1 MEESNSENF
10 IIKELWF
17 MNAYSATWCLI
28 NRHLPCIHKM
38 EISVPHPTAPLKENC
53 SPASLLLRRGPDAL
67 QHHCK
72 EPHGKVLWK
81 GNKHDPE
88 KKAEG
93 MNFMLPGFIELQNS
107 STAKNKVTKRTGV
120 SKIPN
125 LQVTVAGRFVD
136 TN

>member
-1 MEESNSENF
+1 MEKSNSENF

-17 MNAYSATWCLI
+17 MNATWCLI

-38 EISVPHPTAPLKENC
+38 ETSVPHPTAPLKENC

-88 KKAEG
+88 KKSRRHE
-93 MNFMLPGFIELQNS
+93 FH
-107 STAKNKVTKRTGV
+107 VTW
-120 SKIPN
+120 IY
-125 LQVTVAGRFVD
+125 
-136 TN
+136 